1 MYPLFRLNRNELGH
15 FCLLFFFSSRS
26 FHKFCS
32 FFLVAIILLEEYFK
46 FVLDL
51 IKLLQFAPRNGILA
65 IEQKPNSC
73 RRLRIKKLE
82 CVLVFWLR
90 SFWTICCIESF
101 FMRNHYPDYIY
112 SSEWIVMRS
121 HLDDS
126 KKSSNSSSSN
136 RRQAG
141 RKNDI
146 KPESTS
152 WQIIQNVR
160 SWPLAHTMN
169 AQQIV
174 SLKISFR
181 IIHVVWFIFFS
192 LSQRLSFPVLLFFEW
207 PCRMVHCVCS
217 HVYAYAIH
225 F

>member
-1 MYPLFRLNRNELGH
+1 
-15 FCLLFFFSSRS
+15 
-26 FHKFCS
+26 
-32 FFLVAIILLEEYFK
+32 
-46 FVLDL
+46 
-51 IKLLQFAPRNGILA
+51 
-65 IEQKPNSC
+65 
-73 RRLRIKKLE
+73 
-82 CVLVFWLR
+82 
-90 SFWTICCIESF
+90 
-101 FMRNHYPDYIY
+101 MRNHYPDYIY

-192 LSQRLSFPVLLFFEW
+192 LSTFIVSSSIVL
-207 PCRMVHCVCS
+207 RMTMSYGALCMLTRVRICYTFLMRQKIKSEARIKIKKQFC
-217 HVYAYAIH
+217 
-225 F
+225 FL